1 MEENKSLFER
11 FQECIQK
18 DDFSSITD
26 DELACMIKYYFK
38 VYSSGKDK
46 DGDEVSFY
54 LLKRLNKE
62 YAKRISK
69 LLTMSMENLEECF
82 KTAIEN
88 NSKYIA
94 VKIETRGSEGAEIII
109 NPRCNFES
117 KLEYYKKAY
126 TDDLVLKTYDG
137 IRIIGFCDSD
147 TFDFINFMLGD
158 D

>member
-1 MEENKSLFER
+1 MKENKSIFER
-11 FQECIQK
+11 FQECMEN
-18 DDFSSITD
+18 DDLSSLAD
-26 DELACMIKYYFK
+26 DELIWIGDFFK
-38 VYSSGKDK
+38 SYALGKDN
-46 DGDEVSFY
+46 DGDESAFY
-54 LLKRLNKE
+54 SLKRISKE
-62 YAKRISK
+62 YARRTAK

-88 NSKYIA
+88 NSKYVA

-109 NPRCNFES
+109 NPRCNFEA

-137 IRIIGFCDSD
+137 IRIIGFCDCD
-147 TFDFINFMLGD
+147 TFDFIDFMLGD

>member
-11 FQECIQK
+11 FQECVQK

-26 DELACMIKYYFK
+26 DELTWMIDYITE
-38 VYSSGKDK
+38 YSLGKDK
-46 DGDEVSFY
+46 DADEVSFY
-54 LLKRLNKE
+54 SLKRLSKE
-62 YAKRISK
+62 YARRTAM

-109 NPRCNFES
+109 NPRCNFEA

-137 IRIIGFCDSD
+137 IKIVGFCDSD
-147 TFDFINFMLGD
+147 TFDFIDFMLGD
-158 D
+158 N

>member
-11 FQECIQK
+11 FQECVQR

-26 DELACMIKYYFK
+26 DELTWMIDYFSS
-38 VYSSGKDK
+38 YSLGKDK
-46 DGDEVSFY
+46 DGDELALHS
-54 LLKRLNKE
+54 LRRLSKE
-62 YAKRISK
+62 YARRTAK

-137 IRIIGFCDSD
+137 IRIVGFCDSD

>member
-11 FQECIQK
+11 FQECVQK

-26 DELACMIKYYFK
+26 DELTWMIDYFTE
-38 VYSSGKDK
+38 YSLGKDK
-46 DGDEVSFY
+46 DADEVSFY
-54 LLKRLNKE
+54 SLKRLSKE
-62 YAKRISK
+62 YARRTAM

-109 NPRCNFES
+109 NPRCNFEA

-137 IRIIGFCDSD
+137 IKIVGFCDSD
-147 TFDFINFMLGD
+147 TFDFIDFMLGD
-158 D
+158 N

>member
-1 MEENKSLFER
+1 MKENKGLFEK
-11 FQECIQK
+11 FQECMEK
-18 DDFSSITD
+18 NDLSSLAD
-26 DELACMIKYYFK
+26 DELIWISDFFK
-38 VYSSGKDK
+38 SYTLSKDN
-46 DGDEVSFY
+46 DGDELSFY
-54 LLKRLNKE
+54 SLKRISKE
-62 YAKRISK
+62 YARRTAK

-94 VKIETRGSEGAEIII
+94 VKIETRGLEGAEIII
-109 NPRCNFES
+109 NPRCNFEA

-147 TFDFINFMLGD
+147 TFDFIDFMLGD

>member
-1 MEENKSLFER
+1 MEENKSLFEK
-11 FQECIQK
+11 FQECVQT

-26 DELACMIKYYFK
+26 DELAWMIDYLTFYP
-38 VYSSGKDK
+38 SGKDK
-46 DGDEVSFY
+46 DGDEVTSY
-54 LLKRLNKE
+54 SLKRLSKE
-62 YAKRISK
+62 YARRRAK

-94 VKIETRGSEGAEIII
+94 VKIATRGSEGAEIII
-109 NPRCNFES
+109 NPRCNFEA

-137 IRIIGFCDSD
+137 IKIIGFCDSD
-147 TFDFINFMLGD
+147 TFDFIDFMLGED
-158 D
+158 

>member
-11 FQECIQK
+11 FQECIEK

-26 DELACMIKYYFK
+26 DELTWMIDYFIE
-38 VYSSGKDK
+38 YSLGKDK

-54 LLKRLNKE
+54 SLKRLSKE
-62 YAKRISK
+62 YARRTAM

-109 NPRCNFES
+109 NPRCNFEA

-137 IRIIGFCDSD
+137 IKIVGFCDSD
-147 TFDFINFMLGD
+147 TFDFIDFMLGD
-158 D
+158 N

>member
-11 FQECIQK
+11 FQECVQR

-26 DELACMIKYYFK
+26 DELIWMIDYFSS
-38 VYSSGKDK
+38 YSLGKDK
-46 DGDEVSFY
+46 DGDELALHS
-54 LLKRLNKE
+54 LRRLSKE
-62 YAKRISK
+62 YARRAAM

-137 IRIIGFCDSD
+137 IRIVGFCDSD
-147 TFDFINFMLGD
+147 TFDFIDFMLGD